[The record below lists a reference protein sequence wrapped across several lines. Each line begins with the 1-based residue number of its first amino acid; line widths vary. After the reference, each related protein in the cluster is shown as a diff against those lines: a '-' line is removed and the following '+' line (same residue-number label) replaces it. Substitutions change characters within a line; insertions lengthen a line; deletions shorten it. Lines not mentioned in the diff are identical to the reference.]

1 MVKNNYSLLVICII
15 FIAFSFFVVFK
26 ERDLGLITSYVS
38 VDVETIKTMY
48 NSSDFLSG
56 NALFI
61 LESGDF
67 VARDDQLSLS
77 VLKDNSVIIK
87 KNITVNDMMS
97 KVQNPPSLIN
107 KDGRL
112 GYEGPSTITFSLQDV
127 FSLVIMDIGNFN
139 LKLEYINASG
149 VAIIAEKEIVVNA
162 QENGAEIKDVIFS
175 VVEIV
180 NNTVNFIDSDSFS
193 KYEMVGCFVDM
204 YNYDVANI
212 KIYNPGG
219 TLEVP
224 YIEFTND
231 DINCLDDG
239 DYVGYCGG
247 VINVTD
253 SYSGQWSCY
262 IEISSAINTDSS
274 ISNVL
279 NMGGSLPVWKG
290 DFYALDINLD
300 GSLNNLTLNLSD
312 LFFDSDGDVLQFDSK
327 GYEHIDIV
335 INEGIVSFINT
346 QNYEG
351 IDEIEFVA
359 SDGLGEASSGIIA
372 LNIGNVD
379 LIGCSADIE
388 CLVDE
393 KCINGFCQKISCAMD
408 SDCEQGMVCLD
419 GDCVIKTQISC
430 DENWQCSDWSQCVSG
445 VQTKDCND
453 INKCGTIDSKP
464 TIVQSCVTPKEEEDV
479 QVIGEAKNEGSSN
492 VISILILIMIVAGLL
507 GFGLV
512 LLYKKYSKKNGSVE
526 EKKEEDISSN
536 VKQPVLIK
544 QEVQEKPKQEVQR
557 QENKIDF
564 KPIVDYIKKM
574 QENGANIDDI
584 KANLLKA
591 GWGEQDIKKA
601 NDFMI
606 LEKFVLENREKG
618 FDDDVIRKSLEVK
631 GWNKDLIDGI
641 LGLTT

>member
-262 IEISSAINTDSS
+262 IEISIA
-274 ISNVL
+274 
-279 NMGGSLPVWKG
+279 
-290 DFYALDINLD
+290 
-300 GSLNNLTLNLSD
+300 
-312 LFFDSDGDVLQFDSK
+312 
-327 GYEHIDIV
+327 

-393 KCINGFCQKISCAMD
+393 
-408 SDCEQGMVCLD
+408 
-419 GDCVIKTQISC
+419 
-430 DENWQCSDWSQCVSG
+430 
-445 VQTKDCND
+445 
-453 INKCGTIDSKP
+453 
-464 TIVQSCVTPKEEEDV
+464 
-479 QVIGEAKNEGSSN
+479 
-492 VISILILIMIVAGLL
+492 
-507 GFGLV
+507 
-512 LLYKKYSKKNGSVE
+512 
-526 EKKEEDISSN
+526 
-536 VKQPVLIK
+536 
-544 QEVQEKPKQEVQR
+544 
-557 QENKIDF
+557 
-564 KPIVDYIKKM
+564 
-574 QENGANIDDI
+574 
-584 KANLLKA
+584 
-591 GWGEQDIKKA
+591 
-601 NDFMI
+601 
-606 LEKFVLENREKG
+606 
-618 FDDDVIRKSLEVK
+618 
-631 GWNKDLIDGI
+631 
-641 LGLTT
+641 